1 MEDLKRPRFV
11 ENQGNE
17 QNPPDNCTQEI
28 VTSVWSRIFHFGKK
42 NVSNWYPNIAF
53 PQRNRP
59 GSSSPKNAQGRSA
72 NLYAHVPL
80 IGARPHMRRII
91 GNAIWDLKIIIYSHG
106 TGEI

>member
-42 NVSNWYPNIAF
+42 KLSNWYPNIAF
-53 PQRNRP
+53 PARKL
-59 GSSSPKNAQGRSA
+59 SHALSYKNQQG
-72 NLYAHVPL
+72 
-80 IGARPHMRRII
+80 
-91 GNAIWDLKIIIYSHG
+91 
-106 TGEI
+106 

>member
-17 QNPPDNCTQEI
+17 QNPSDNCTQEI

-42 NVSNWYPNIAF
+42 NFLIGTQILHFRREIDLGAPLLKTLKVALRKPS
-53 PQRNRP
+53 
-59 GSSSPKNAQGRSA
+59 

-80 IGARPHMRRII
+80 IGARPHVVQYP
-91 GNAIWDLKIIIYSHG
+91 NSLA
-106 TGEI
+106 